1 MKILRG
7 KTIVLAVTGS
17 IAAYKAAELA
27 SYLYQEG
34 ADVRVAMTLAATRFV
49 GPLTFESLT
58 HRPVARDVLEL
69 GADSQIEHVVLAK
82 GADLM
87 LIAPATAN
95 TIAKLAHGL
104 ADDIVSAIA
113 LDTRAPIIIA
123 LAMETGMWENPATQQ
138 NLATLRER
146 GMTIVEPASGRLA
159 SGAEGKGRLA
169 DLDDILATARTVL
182 ARAGALSGRR
192 VVITAGGT
200 QEPIDPVRVITNHSS
215 GKMGLALAEAALE
228 RGALVSFI
236 SAPMD
241 GAIPLGAEI
250 TRVTTTEELA
260 SAVLQHTRDADALI
274 MAAAPVDFHP
284 LHVAEHKIKKD
295 KNERLTLELT
305 RNPDILEAVARL
317 RVEEPGHAPRVV
329 VGFAAETDNL
339 LENARVKLESKRLD
353 LIVANPVPQTFGS
366 DRVKATL
373 LQATGEMMDLEPMTK
388 ERLAEII
395 LDHVERR
402 LNVIS

>member
-1 MKILRG
+1 MKIFSG
-7 KTIVLAVTGS
+7 KTIILAVTGS

-27 SYLYQEG
+27 SHLDQEG
-34 ADVRVAMTLAATRFV
+34 ADVRVAMTAAAMRFI

-58 HRPVARDVLEL
+58 HRPVAHDVLEL
-69 GADSQIEHVVLAK
+69 GADSEIEHVALARA
-82 GADLM
+82 ADLL

-104 ADDIVSAIA
+104 ADDAVSAIA
-113 LDTRAPIIIA
+113 LDTRAPIIVA
-123 LAMETGMWENPATQQ
+123 PAMETGMWENAATQQ
-138 NLATLRER
+138 NVRTLCAR
-146 GMTIVEPASGRLA
+146 GITIIEPASGHLA

-169 DLDDILATARTVL
+169 NLDDIVAAARTLL
-182 ARAGALSGRR
+182 ARAGTLSGRR
-192 VVITAGGT
+192 VVVTAGGT

-228 RGALVSFI
+228 RGARVSFI
-236 SAPMD
+236 SAPID
-241 GAIPLGAEI
+241 GAMPLGAETI
-250 TRVTTTEELA
+250 PVSTTEELA
-260 SAVLQHTRDADALI
+260 AAVLQVSRDADALI
-274 MAAAPVDFHP
+274 MAAAPVDFRS
-284 LHVAEHKIKKD
+284 LHVAGQKIKKD
-295 KNERLTLELT
+295 KTERLTLELT

-317 RVEEPGHAPRVV
+317 RAEEAAHAPRVV

-353 LIVANPVPQTFGS
+353 LIVANPVPQSFGS

-373 LQATGEMMDLEPMTK
+373 LQASGEILDLEPMAK

-395 LDHVERR
+395 MDHVERR
-402 LNVIS
+402 LNVIP